1 MSGFVSAAPTP
12 TSCPPSCS
20 CHHILPSLGQRTL
33 EGGHGLRT
41 RLWHPFPPTF
51 KSRVEPLPFAPGLAP
66 GTLAPS
72 LEQASAST
80 ARDNSVLNSA
90 PPQFLAQRGTCLG
103 QSPPSLASTELSVD

>member
-12 TSCPPSCS
+12 TSCPPSRS

-66 GTLAPS
+66 GTLARS
-72 LEQASAST
+72 LEPASAST
-80 ARDNSVLNSA
+80 ALTTLCLTPPPPIPGPERDLSGPE
-90 PPQFLAQRGTCLG
+90 PPIPG
-103 QSPPSLASTELSVD
+103 